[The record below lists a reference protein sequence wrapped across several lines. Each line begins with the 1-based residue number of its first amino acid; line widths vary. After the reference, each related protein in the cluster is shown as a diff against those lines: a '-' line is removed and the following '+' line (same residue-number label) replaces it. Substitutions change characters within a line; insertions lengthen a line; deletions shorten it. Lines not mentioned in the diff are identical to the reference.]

1 MTDPIYLR
9 RFPAGHVLF
18 APNQDADAAYIIEQ
32 GSVEIYVE
40 GPGGRERLSL
50 LGPGEIF
57 GEMALVDDSPRS
69 AGACALDDVVC
80 VTVARVQIL
89 RAFADSAPLIQ
100 MLLRT
105 LIHRLRKATS
115 GGPMGATHLRPE
127 ATAAAIA
134 RIRHEHEVRVALAA
148 GEIGAFLQP
157 IVRLDDGVPIGF
169 EALARWHHPQFGTLG
184 PEAFLPAVTLAGLL
198 ETLDLVVLR
207 EGARMVGALNRR
219 LALDG
224 RRPIFLS
231 ANFGAAHFADMRLPD
246 TLATILAEAELPP
259 ERLKIEIT
267 ETTLISNAHAAEALA
282 RVKAMGVSI
291 SLDDFGT
298 GYSGLSYLCRF
309 PIDLLKIDRSFTLA
323 AASERKTAEILRSML
338 ALGAQLEIDAIAEG
352 VESAEQAEMLR
363 AMGCRYGQGY
373 LYGHPLPADQAC
385 AALFDRR

>member
-1 MTDPIYLR
+1 MTDPLYLR

-18 APNQDADAAYIIEQ
+18 APDQAADAAYIIEQ
-32 GSVEIYVE
+32 GSIEIYVDAPD
-40 GPGGRERLSL
+40 GHERLSL

-69 AGACALDDVVC
+69 AGARALDDVVC
-80 VTVARVQIL
+80 VVVARAQIL
-89 RAFADSAPLIQ
+89 RAYADSAPLVQ

-105 LIHRLRKATS
+105 LIHRLRAATS
-115 GGPMGATHLRPE
+115 GVPEGATPVVPE
-127 ATAAAIA
+127 ATAAAIQ
-134 RIRHEHEVRVALAA
+134 RIRREHEVQGALAG
-148 GEIGAFLQP
+148 GEITAFLQP
-157 IVRLDDGVPIGF
+157 IVRLDDGVPIGV
-169 EALARWHHPQFGTLG
+169 EALARWHHPQYGTLG
-184 PEAFLPAVTLAGLL
+184 PEAFLPAVTQAGLL
-198 ETLDLVVLR
+198 ETLDLAVLR

-219 LALDG
+219 LALAG
-224 RRPIFLS
+224 RRPLFLS
-231 ANFGAAHFADMRLPD
+231 ANFGAAHFAHARLAD
-246 TLATILAEAELPP
+246 TLATILAEAELPA

-282 RVKAMGVSI
+282 RVKAMGVQV

-352 VESAEQAEMLR
+352 IETVEQADMLR
-363 AMGCRYGQGY
+363 SMGCRYGQGY
-373 LYGHPLPADQAC
+373 LYGRPLPADEAC
-385 AALFDRR
+385 AALFDRS